1 MDRAAVMMLVTVVL
15 SSCLV
20 RSEKTTETRP
30 VTSTLTPLAFSTS
43 ARSSSIPTEEAR
55 GAGGRT
61 VTLRTRLGQEAEQ
74 WPVREMIAILGD
86 ARNFGKMD
94 RAIRNTYELADLA
107 ASGGVLGFW
116 GGVGLMGTIFLLVL
130 VTQRCC
136 SRRSV
141 MEKKEVTTDNIT
153 CLSRGNILYYPG
165 LVINV
170 PPRNLS
176 QRPL

>member
-74 WPVREMIAILGD
+74 WPVREMIAILGE

-94 RAIRNTYELADLA
+94 QAIT
-107 ASGGVLGFW
+107 
-116 GGVGLMGTIFLLVL
+116 M
-130 VTQRCC
+130 
-136 SRRSV
+136 SV
-141 MEKKEVTTDNIT
+141 MLMLSPEKIKSY
-153 CLSRGNILYYPG
+153 LLF
-165 LVINV
+165 
-170 PPRNLS
+170 
-176 QRPL
+176 

>member
-20 RSEKTTETRP
+20 RSESEKTTETRP

-74 WPVREMIAILGD
+74 WPVREMIAILGE
-86 ARNFGKMD
+86 ARHFVFRLFLKQ
-94 RAIRNTYELADLA
+94 YEL
-107 ASGGVLGFW
+107 
-116 GGVGLMGTIFLLVL
+116 
-130 VTQRCC
+130 
-136 SRRSV
+136 
-141 MEKKEVTTDNIT
+141 
-153 CLSRGNILYYPG
+153 
-165 LVINV
+165 
-170 PPRNLS
+170 
-176 QRPL
+176 